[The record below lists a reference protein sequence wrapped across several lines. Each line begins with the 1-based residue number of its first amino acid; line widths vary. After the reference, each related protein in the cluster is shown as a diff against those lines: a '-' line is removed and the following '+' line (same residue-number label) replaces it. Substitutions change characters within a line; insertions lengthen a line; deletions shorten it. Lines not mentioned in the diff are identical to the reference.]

1 MSRKWYVSPVRVR
14 PGYSIPG
21 RFNGEFWEGPS
32 IGHDDY
38 KGDMGQVRGP
48 YPTVKEA
55 AGAARVWRED
65 EGKKS
70 DIWLCLVDGNRG
82 NEVTHCN
89 KYDPEGHEPG
99 KRVKVSEEEHRARA
113 TGTAAAQEVAQ
124 VASERWANMFKAF
137 GEMIEGK
144 TITPYKFER
153 RPYPPWSPYGSQMVE
168 IPLTPIRGAR
178 FDIIARAQ
186 ALAMEQG
193 CGKDRRSEGCEGPVA
208 YVVSDDPCGDTV
220 TIHTITDHQHEFQH
234 GGKCSGC
241 KDMCPHPSFTEV
253 AGHIS
258 PICTTCG
265 CLKPIEGSP
274 DFYEIGLGDV
284 QPCLLGTYPEEE

>member
-32 IGHDDY
+32 TGHGEY
-38 KGDMGQVRGP
+38 KGDMGKVRGP
-48 YPTVKEA
+48 FTSAKEA
-55 AGAARVWRED
+55 AEAARVWRED
-65 EGKKS
+65 EGKHS
-70 DIWLCLVDGNRG
+70 DIYLCLVETDRG
-82 NEVTHCN
+82 DEVTHCN
-89 KYDPEGHEPG
+89 KYDPKGHEPG
-99 KRVKVSEEEHRARA
+99 KRVKVSEEEQRARA

-137 GEMIEGK
+137 KGMMEGEDA
-144 TITPYKFER
+144 PQYKIER

-168 IPLTPIRGAR
+168 IPLSSIRGEGRMGLLDFVCAAR
-178 FDIIARAQ
+178 Q
-186 ALAMEQG
+186 
-193 CGKDRRSEGCEGPVA
+193 KNRSQEPVA
-208 YVVSDDPCGDTV
+208 YVVSDNPDDTV
-220 TIHTITDHQHEFQH
+220 TIHTLTDHQHDFQH
-234 GGKCSGC
+234 GGQCSGC
-241 KDMCPHPSFTEV
+241 KAMCPHPSFTEV

-284 QPCLLGTYPEEE
+284 QPCRLRAYPEEE